1 MGFLFYFM
9 VATNLG
15 YYTLE
20 QVKELIDKGNTFAIY
35 ESMSKGRRFLVRDQ
49 RWNLSSI
56 QLCRPKEDRL
66 PWKIVEGK
74 GITGGSIVFDSTK
87 QGVEDLHP
95 EKWNGGKQIIT
106 YTQYTNW

>member
-1 MGFLFYFM
+1 M
-9 VATNLG
+9 VARNLG

-20 QVKELIDKGNTFAIY
+20 QVKELIDKGIVFAIY
-35 ESMSKGRRFLVRDQ
+35 ESMSKNRRFLVRDLYHVD
-49 RWNLSSI
+49 RSLHI
-56 QLCRPKEDRL
+56 CRPKEDRL

-74 GITGGSIVFDSTK
+74 GITGGWIVFDSTT
-87 QGVEDLHP
+87 QTVEDLHP